1 MIFDTW
7 LGVARIL
14 IIGTAAYL
22 SLVLMLRISGK
33 RTLSK
38 LNAFDLVVTVALG
51 SVLATVILSR
61 SVPLVEGITALALLI
76 ALQFI
81 ITWMSVRVGWFGD
94 LVKSEPTVVFSKG
107 AYVRSAMRKQRLTEG
122 EILAAIR
129 SSGHR
134 REETVDAVILE
145 TDGSL
150 SVLTQ

>member
-7 LGVARIL
+7 ASVARVL
-14 IIGTAAYL
+14 FTGVVAYL
-22 SLVLMLRISGK
+22 SLVLMLRFSGK

-61 SVPLVEGITALALLI
+61 SVPLVDGIAALALLI
-76 ALQFI
+76 ALQFV
-81 ITWMSVRVGWFGD
+81 ITWMSIRVGWFGD

-107 AYVRSAMRKQRLTEG
+107 AYNRNELRKQRLTEG

-129 SSGHR
+129 GSGH
-134 REETVDAVILE
+134 ESEQMIDAVILE

-150 SVLTQ
+150 SVLTK

>member
-7 LGVARIL
+7 MGVARVIFT
-14 IIGTAAYL
+14 GVAAYL

-61 SVPLVEGITALALLI
+61 SVALFDGIAALALLI
-76 ALQFI
+76 GLQFV
-81 ITWMSVRVGWFGD
+81 ITWMAVRVGWFGD
-94 LVKSEPTVVFSKG
+94 LVKSQPTLVLSKG
-107 AYVRSAMRKQRLTEG
+107 IFIRSELRKQRLTEG
-122 EILAAIR
+122 EVLAAIR
-129 SSGHR
+129 SSGH
-134 REETVDAVILE
+134 ESEKTIDAVILE

-150 SVLTQ
+150 SVLTK